1 MPTKDQ
7 PFTKK
12 DFFAGLAEFFEKIL
26 APYLEERFGNFEKRL
41 DEHDKRFEKIDGQLG
56 SMDRKLDLIVEKVTE
71 HDVRLTRLEKRTLT
85 S

>member
-12 DFFAGLAEFFEKIL
+12 DFLEGLGDFFEKVL
-26 APYLEERFGNFEKRL
+26 APYFEEHVDKRF
-41 DEHDKRFEKIDGQLG
+41 DEHDKRFEKIEGQLD
-56 SMDRKLDLIVEKVTE
+56 SMDRKLDLIAEKVTE
-71 HDVRLTRLEKRTLT
+71 HDVRLTHLEKTTLT